1 MAAQERVE
9 AVCRALPE
17 VEWSICIR
25 RGDRVIAEVDPDRL
39 LRIAS
44 LGKLLVLM
52 AAAERIQADSSF
64 ADHLLPRPAA
74 PVADS
79 GLWQHLSQRS
89 LSVADACV
97 LTASVSDNLAT
108 NALIA
113 ELGLAECNGIAQHAG
128 SSSFVLHDIVR
139 DARTA
144 GDPPCLAEASARDA
158 TRLLSL
164 IDADPSRWSQVR
176 TWLGLGVDHSMA
188 LGALG
193 ADPLAPGAA
202 GEIAHAHK
210 TGSDPGVRADAGL
223 IGPVGDALAYA
234 IIANTDAESPAV
246 AMIPNAMRVILTAAL
261 DD

>member
-1 MAAQERVE
+1 MPAQERIK
-9 AVCRALPE
+9 AVCRALPD
-17 VEWSICIR
+17 VRWSICIR
-25 RGDRVIAEVDPDRL
+25 RGDRVIAEIDPDRI

-52 AAAERIQADSSF
+52 AAAARIQADPAF

-79 GLWQHLSQRS
+79 GLWQHLSVGS

-113 ELGLAECNGIAQHAG
+113 GLGLDACNAVARESGCP
-128 SSSFVLHDIVR
+128 SFAIHDIVR
-139 DARTA
+139 DIRSAD
-144 GDPPCLAEASARDA
+144 DPPCLAEGSAQDAVALLALIDRDA
-158 TRLLSL
+158 
-164 IDADPSRWSQVR
+164 RWSRVR
-176 TWLGLGVDHSMA
+176 SWLSLGVDHSMA

-193 ADPLAPGAA
+193 ADPLSPGAV
-202 GEIAHAHK
+202 GEPAHAHK

-223 IGPVGDALAYA
+223 IGPPGAALAYA
-234 IIANTDAESPAV
+234 VIANTDPSSPSVGALSES
-246 AMIPNAMRVILTAAL
+246 MRMVLAAAL
-261 DD
+261 AD